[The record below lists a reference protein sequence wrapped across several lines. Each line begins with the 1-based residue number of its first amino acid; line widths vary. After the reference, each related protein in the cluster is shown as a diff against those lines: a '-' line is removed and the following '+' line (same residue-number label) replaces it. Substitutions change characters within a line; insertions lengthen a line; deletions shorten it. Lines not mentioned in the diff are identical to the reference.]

1 MNKQFN
7 PKAITLLSVDQAYL
21 TCQGADLERTKKS
34 IRRWAQNGRVEAKKQ
49 TTRNG
54 ERWLIDKASLDA
66 VIREELE
73 FQTQQ
78 RAAVDQDQTQ
88 EKHGADM
95 RVHEQTSPHMSEPVH
110 TRPDASG
117 HRADVS
123 TNDDMKTLNSQIQV
137 LKVDVGWR
145 DKLIERLERENEKG
159 NESLMAQARFIGHL
173 ETKLER
179 LGGAPDQKYLEA
191 PIPANHETLSV
202 ELETPPAKTH
212 PHPDQQNLYT
222 GRT

>member
-1 MNKQFN
+1 MSIK
-7 PKAITLLSVDQAYL
+7 TLHKLPSFIAVDQAFL
-21 TCQGADLERTKKS
+21 ACQTAGLERTKKS

-54 ERWLIDKASLDA
+54 ERWLIDKASLEA

-88 EKHGADM
+88 EKQGADTGA
-95 RVHEQTSPHMSEPVH
+95 HEQTSPHMSEPVH
-110 TRPDASG
+110 TRPDTSEQW
-117 HRADVS
+117 ADVS
-123 TNDDMKTLNSQIQV
+123 TNNDTKALQSQIQV
-137 LKVDVGWR
+137 LKIDVGWR
-145 DKLIERLERENEKG
+145 DKLIEKLERENEKG

-179 LGGAPDQKYLEA
+179 LGEHQIINIWKHRSR
-191 PIPANHETLSV
+191 PAMKPQVLS
-202 ELETPPAKTH
+202 
-212 PHPDQQNLYT
+212 Q
-222 GRT
+222 R